1 MQAYNEG
8 FARIYNLRWR
18 DFAQRVAPHIREF
31 YEGQATGQVDKSLLD
46 LCCGTG
52 QLALHFLE
60 NGYTV
65 IGLDLSPAMLQYARE
80 NARAHIE
87 EGRARFVEGD
97 AADFSLDDRFGLVV
111 STFDALNHLP
121 DMAALCGCFRSVH
134 AVLADGGRFIFDL
147 NTRRG
152 LRRWGGVSVQESED
166 LTIITRGL
174 VLDDQNRAYTQISG
188 FLRLDSGLYERFE
201 QTAYNTIF
209 DLDEVHAALL
219 DAGFHGAYFARER
232 DLTTPIDAPE
242 DESRVYS
249 VAQK

>member
-1 MQAYNEG
+1 M
-8 FARIYNLRWR
+8 
-18 DFAQRVAPHIREF
+18 
-31 YEGQATGQVDKSLLD
+31 
-46 LCCGTG
+46 
-52 QLALHFLE
+52 
-60 NGYTV
+60 
-65 IGLDLSPAMLQYARE
+65 
-80 NARAHIE
+80 
-87 EGRARFVEGD
+87 
-97 AADFSLDDRFGLVV
+97 
-111 STFDALNHLP
+111 
-121 DMAALCGCFRSVH
+121 
-134 AVLADGGRFIFDL
+134 
-147 NTRRG
+147 
-152 LRRWGGVSVQESED
+152 SVQESED